1 MSDYS
6 VDLLY
11 ETLTFQTLEAII
23 CFLCVDKMEPYLRNR
38 ELFSDIPLSNSILD
52 VTLRFTQ
59 NQNIQRQSMYILCY
73 FSRSGVETQILLHS
87 SGRVLKHI
95 ISCLCS
101 DSSVVSQFIYV
112 LDVMLRRGKKNSSD
126 SDDRSSISAV
136 SNTKVVA
143 DVAEVRKH
151 ELDLALIG
159 LLASNCVGP
168 EVIFGNIISFL
179 H

>member
-23 CFLCVDKMEPYLRNR
+23 CFLCVDEMESYLRNR
-38 ELFSDIPLSNSILD
+38 ELFSDIPLSNSIID
-52 VTLRFTQ
+52 VTSKFTN

-73 FSRSGVETQILLHS
+73 FARSGVETQIILQK
-87 SGRVLKHI
+87 SGMALKHI
-95 ISCLCS
+95 ISCLYI

-112 LDVMLRRGKKNSSD
+112 LNVMLRRGRKLSSG

-136 SNTKVVA
+136 DNTRVEVE
-143 DVAEVRKH
+143 VAEVRKH
-151 ELDLALIG
+151 GLDLAFIG

-168 EVIFGNIISFL
+168 EVIFRDIIFFL